1 MGRRPDTVFADWG
14 ISTQEALIGVRKA
27 LPDIQ
32 LIASG
37 GIRTGV
43 DIAKSIALGADL
55 AAFGQPLLAVA
66 LESADKVVEFMAGV
80 IHELKVTMLCT
91 GAKDLRALREAQ
103 LARSSRS

>member
-1 MGRRPDTVFADWG
+1 
-14 ISTQEALIGVRKA
+14 
-27 LPDIQ
+27 
-32 LIASG
+32 
-37 GIRTGV
+37 
-43 DIAKSIALGADL
+43 
-55 AAFGQPLLAVA
+55 LLAVA